1 MQRAQH
7 DEALRRMSEDRVRLP
22 VFQFRQQILD
32 ELAKNTCIIVRGAT
46 GCGKTTQ
53 IPQYILEDW
62 IEKGKSLYANV
73 FTLVGSGLLC

>member
-1 MQRAQH
+1 MQRVHH
-7 DEALRRMSEDRVRLP
+7 DEALRKMSEERVRLP

-32 ELAKNTCIIVRGAT
+32 EIKKNTCVIIRGAT

-62 IEKGKSLYANV
+62 ID
-73 FTLVGSGLLC
+73 SGETAVM

>member
-1 MQRAQH
+1 MQRVHH
-7 DEALRRMSEDRVRLP
+7 DEALRKMSEERVRLP

-32 ELAKNTCIIVRGAT
+32 EINKNTCVIVRGAT

-62 IEKGKSLYANV
+62 IDNGETFDV
-73 FTLVGSGLLC
+73 